1 MEVGITFLKERL
13 DDVWS
18 MGIFMV
24 VYVDDMIILVVSN
37 KSTCII

>member
-13 DDVWS
+13 DDVWC
-18 MGIFMV
+18 MGMFMV